1 MKEVAFKSEMQII
14 ATPEPCGLTSFR
26 EHLLLVGLCHLYLD
40 AEMVDAE
47 LLTHQAVSLLEHFL
61 LMELVSVT

>member
-14 ATPEPCGLTSFR
+14 ATPESCGLTSFR
-26 EHLLLVGLCHLYLD
+26 EHLVLVGLRHLYLD

-47 LLTHQAVSLLEHFL
+47 LLAHQAVSLLEHLL